1 MDSFSLAGLLGS
13 GLGFEMLE
21 NIVVELIAKF
31 VKLTVVDGNLSVGG
45 FVDAEFKVLPLGDRE
60 RLLELCL
67 LLLGS

>member
-1 MDSFSLAGLLGS
+1 MGS

-31 VKLTVVDGNLSVGG
+31 AKLTVVDGNLSVGG